1 MNASLLTRTRGNG
14 RPAAR
19 RLGEVLWAIVQAAG
33 AAGLAWYIA
42 HDLLGHP
49 DPFFA
54 PITAAVT
61 LSASNVFHAQRV
73 IQNICGVALGI
84 SLGAAVQLLLGREW
98 IAMSGAVFVALCLAV
113 LIGHGFLGEGLTFAN
128 QTAGSAILVM
138 AITGGDRLFE
148 RLQEAMIGGGL
159 ALVLSL
165 LLFPANPMTVLR
177 DARVGVWKA
186 LKAVL
191 AQPDRLVPAADQVH
205 ERLDDLI
212 EARYHARL
220 LVRFAPLRWK
230 DRGAVEGA
238 DRQAAQMTLLA
249 GSVLHLARLTAS
261 GSGSADG
268 LPAPVRAGI
277 GELVAALSDAEC
289 NAEAATAHM
298 SAACGCAS
306 SMDFKAADKAGLELA
321 KVVKTCAGDLQ
332 RVVDLGR

>member
-14 RPAAR
+14 QLAAR
-19 RLGEVLWAIVQAAG
+19 RLSDVLWAIVQASG

-42 HDLLGHP
+42 HDLLGHG

-84 SLGAAVQLLLGREW
+84 SLGAAVRMLLGSEW
-98 IAMSGAVFVALCLAV
+98 TAMTGAVFVALCIAV

-159 ALVLSL
+159 ALVMSL
-165 LLFPANPMTVLR
+165 VLFPANPVSVLR
-177 DARVGVWKA
+177 EARVGVLTA
-186 LKAVL
+186 LKDAL
-191 AQPDRLVPAADQVH
+191 AQRDQILPAADLVH

-220 LVRFAPLRWK
+220 LARFAPLRWK
-230 DRGAVEGA
+230 ARAAVESA
-238 DRQAAQMTLLA
+238 DRQAAQLTLLA
-249 GSVLHLARLTAS
+249 GSVLHLARTAS
-261 GSGSADG
+261 
-268 LPAPVRAGI
+268 PAYGGVEAPRPMREAMD
-277 GELVAALSDAEC
+277 ELAAALAEVESDA
-289 NAEAATAHM
+289 AAATAHT
-298 SAACGCAS
+298 SAACGCA
-306 SMDFKAADKAGLELA
+306 AAIDSTDAAGLMSA
-321 KVVKTCAGDLQ
+321 NVVRACADDLQ
-332 RVVDLGR
+332 RVVDLRQ

>member
-1 MNASLLTRTRGNG
+1 MDASLLSRTRGHG
-14 RPAAR
+14 QLAAR
-19 RLGEVLWAIVQAAG
+19 RLGDVVWAIVQAAG

-42 HDLLGHP
+42 HDLLGHS

-73 IQNICGVALGI
+73 LQNISGVALGI
-84 SLGAAVQLLLGREW
+84 SLGAAVQMLLGSEW
-98 IAMSGAVFVALCLAV
+98 VAMSGAVFIALSVAV

-159 ALVLSL
+159 ALVMSL
-165 LLFPANPMTVLR
+165 VLFQADPASVLD
-177 DARVGVWKA
+177 DASAGVFKA
-186 LKAVL
+186 LKDVL
-191 AQPDRLVPAADQVH
+191 TQPDRLLPAADQVH

-220 LVRFAPLRWK
+220 LARFAPLRWK
-230 DRGAVEGA
+230 TRSMVARA

-249 GSVLHLARLTAS
+249 GSVLHFARVTAP
-261 GSGSADG
+261 GVGD
-268 LPAPVRAGI
+268 LPAPVRAAT
-277 GELVAALSDAEC
+277 GELVAALDEAEHDGD
-289 NAEAATAHM
+289 AATTHT
-298 SAACGCAS
+298 AAVCECAS
-306 SMDFKAADKAGLELA
+306 SVDASDTAGSSLA
-321 KVVKTCAGDLQ
+321 HALKTCAEDLP
-332 RVVDLGR
+332 RVVDLRA

>member
-14 RPAAR
+14 QLAVR
-19 RLGEVLWAIVQAAG
+19 RLSDVLWSIVQAAG

-42 HDLLGHP
+42 HDLLGHS

-84 SLGAAVQLLLGREW
+84 SLGAAVQSLLGSEW
-98 IAMSGAVFVALCLAV
+98 IAMSGAVFIALCVAV
-113 LIGHGFLGEGLTFAN
+113 LIGHGFLGQGLTFAN
-128 QTAGSAILVM
+128 QTAGSTILVM

-165 LLFPANPMTVLR
+165 VLFPADPISVLR
-177 DARVGVWKA
+177 DARAGVFQS
-186 LKAVL
+186 LKNVL
-191 AQPDRLVPAADQVH
+191 TQPDQLLSAADQVH

-220 LVRFAPLRWK
+220 LARFAPLRWK
-230 DRGAVEGA
+230 TRAVIAGA
-238 DRQAAQMTLLA
+238 DRQAAQLTPLA
-249 GSVLHLARLTAS
+249 GSVLHFARVAAS
-261 GSGSADG
+261 AGRD
-268 LPAPVRAGI
+268 LPAPARQAI
-277 GELVAALSDAEC
+277 GELVAALDEAEGGP
-289 NAEAATAHM
+289 EAASGHTT
-298 SAACGCAS
+298 AACECAS
-306 SMDFKAADKAGLELA
+306 AMDSSDIAGLTLA
-321 KVVKTCAGDLQ
+321 NVVKVCADDLQ
-332 RVVDLGR
+332 RVVDLRP

>member
-14 RPAAR
+14 QLAAR
-19 RLGEVLWAIVQAAG
+19 RLSDVLWTIVQASG

-42 HDLLGHP
+42 HDVLGHA

-84 SLGAAVQLLLGREW
+84 SLGAAVQLLLGSEW
-98 IAMSGAVFVALCLAV
+98 IAMSGAVFIALCIAV

-148 RLQEAMIGGGL
+148 RLQEAMIGGVL
-159 ALVLSL
+159 ALALSL
-165 LLFPANPMTVLR
+165 VVFPANPVTVVR
-177 DARVGVWKA
+177 EARVGVLNA
-186 LKAVL
+186 LKDVL
-191 AQPDRLVPAADQVH
+191 AQPDQILATADQVH

-220 LVRFAPLRWK
+220 LARFAPLRWK
-230 DRGAVEGA
+230 ARATVERA
-238 DRQAAQMTLLA
+238 DRQAAQLTLLA
-249 GSVLHLARLTAS
+249 GSVLHLARVTA
-261 GSGSADG
+261 
-268 LPAPVRAGI
+268 PAYGGI
-277 GELVAALSDAEC
+277 QPPGPLREAMRELAAAFSEVEGDPG
-289 NAEAATAHM
+289 AATAHA
-298 SAACGCAS
+298 SAACGCAAAIDS
-306 SMDFKAADKAGLELA
+306 SGAAGLMLA
-321 KVVKTCAGDLQ
+321 NVKACADDLQ
-332 RVVDLGR
+332 QVVRAYPL